1 VQLVRFFHSHH
12 SDATLLRKGE
22 SRIAKWKDKRK
33 DSYRE
38 TALTVV
44 KGRGNTLFDIQGA
57 AKAKSPSGNDWLAIE
72 SRNPLITID
81 DCCFAFSPSSM
92 LPKSTINT
100 TLFHKP

>member
-1 VQLVRFFHSHH
+1 VQFVRVFHSHH

-33 DSYRE
+33 NSYRE

-57 AKAKSPSGNDWLAIE
+57 AKARSAAVGRATIGWAIG
-72 SRNPLITID
+72 SRNPWIIID
-81 DCCFAFSPSSM
+81 DCCFVF
-92 LPKSTINT
+92 
-100 TLFHKP
+100 